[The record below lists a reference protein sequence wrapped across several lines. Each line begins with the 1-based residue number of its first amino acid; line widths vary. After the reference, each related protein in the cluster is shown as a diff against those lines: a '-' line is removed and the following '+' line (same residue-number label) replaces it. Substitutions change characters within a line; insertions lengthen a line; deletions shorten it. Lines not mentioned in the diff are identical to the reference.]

1 MRFFHS
7 CFSNNRG
14 IKMIAKDIKF
24 IISGVGGQGTVLAS
38 DILSDVGIYS
48 GYDVKKSDILGLAVR
63 GGAVVSHVRWA
74 EKVHTPV
81 LEEGAADFL
90 VGFEWL
96 ETLRRISFINPNGTI
111 LVNDC
116 RMDPI
121 SVSSGEAE
129 YPVQEQILVQLKKAA
144 KNIVVIPGLETAL
157 SLGEAR
163 VLNIVMM
170 GALSGLLKGDGK
182 IWEDVVR
189 DRVPKKL
196 LNLNLDAYRRGRALV
211 G

>member
-1 MRFFHS
+1 MLV
-7 CFSNNRG
+7 
-14 IKMIAKDIKF
+14 KDIKF
-24 IISGVGGQGTVLAS
+24 LISGVGGQGTVLAS
-38 DILSDVGIYS
+38 DILSDVGVFS

-81 LEEGAADFL
+81 LEEGSADYL

-96 ETLRRISFINPNGTI
+96 ETLRRVSYVNPGGTI

-129 YPVQEQILVQLKKAA
+129 YPDPDTILALLKKSAA
-144 KNIVVIPGLETAL
+144 NVVVIPGLQTAL
-157 SLGEAR
+157 DLKEAR
-163 VLNIVMM
+163 ILNIVMM
-170 GALSGLLKGDGK
+170 GALAGLLKSDDK
-182 IWEDVVR
+182 VWEEVVQK
-189 DRVPKKL
+189 RVPKRF
-196 LNLNLDAYRRGRALV
+196 LNLNLKAYRQGRALV
-211 G
+211 S

>member
-1 MRFFHS
+1 M
-7 CFSNNRG
+7 
-14 IKMIAKDIKF
+14 KKDLTF
-24 IISGVGGQGTVLAS
+24 LISGVGGQGTVLAS
-38 DILSDVGIYS
+38 DILSDVGIFS

-81 LEEGAADFL
+81 LEEGSADYL

-96 ETLRRISFINPNGTI
+96 ETLRRISYVHPGGTV

-129 YPVQEQILVQLKKAA
+129 YPPRDNILSQLRKAA
-144 KNIVVIPGLETAL
+144 KNVVVIPGLQTAL
-157 SLGEAR
+157 DLKEAR

-170 GALSGLLKGDGK
+170 GALGGLLKSEEK
-182 IWEDVVR
+182 IWEEAIR
-189 DRVPKKL
+189 RRVPNKFL
-196 LNLNLDAYRRGRALV
+196 DLNREAYRRGRALV
-211 G
+211 

>member
-1 MRFFHS
+1 MTKK
-7 CFSNNRG
+7 G
-14 IKMIAKDIKF
+14 LKF
-24 IISGVGGQGTVLAS
+24 LISGVGGQGTVLAS
-38 DILSDVGIYS
+38 DILSDVGISS

-81 LEEGAADFL
+81 LEEGSADYL
-90 VGFEWL
+90 IGFEWL
-96 ETLRRISFINPNGTI
+96 ETLRRIAYVHPGGTI

-129 YPVQEQILVQLKKAA
+129 YPDRERILTLLEKTA
-144 KNIVVIPGLETAL
+144 KNVVVIPGLQTAL
-157 SLGEAR
+157 DLKEAR

-170 GALSGLLKGDGK
+170 GALSGLLATDPKF
-182 IWEDVVR
+182 WEEVIQR
-189 DRVPKKL
+189 RVPKRFL
-196 LNLNLDAYRRGRALV
+196 DLNREAYRRGRALV
-211 G
+211 

>member
-1 MRFFHS
+1 M
-7 CFSNNRG
+7 
-14 IKMIAKDIKF
+14 KKDLKF
-24 IISGVGGQGTVLAS
+24 LISGVGGQGTVLAS
-38 DILSDVGIYS
+38 DILSDVGIFS

-81 LEEGAADFL
+81 LEEGSADYL

-96 ETLRRISFINPNGTI
+96 ETLRRVSYVHPGGTI
-111 LVNDC
+111 LANDC

-129 YPVQEQILVQLKKAA
+129 YPDRDKILALLKKSA
-144 KNIVVIPGLETAL
+144 KNVVVIPGLQTAL
-157 SLGEAR
+157 ELKEAR

-170 GALSGLLKGDGK
+170 GALAGLLKGDGK
-182 IWEDVVR
+182 VWEEAVQK
-189 DRVPKKL
+189 RVPKKFL
-196 LNLNLDAYRRGRALV
+196 DLNLKAYRRGRALV
-211 G
+211 L

>member
-1 MRFFHS
+1 MERE
-7 CFSNNRG
+7 
-14 IKMIAKDIKF
+14 IKF

-38 DILSDVGIYS
+38 DILADVGIQS

-81 LEEGAADFL
+81 LEEGSADLL

-96 ETLRRISFINPNGTI
+96 ETLRRISYIHPGGTV

-116 RMDPI
+116 RLDPI
-121 SVSSGEAE
+121 SVSSGESE
-129 YPVQEQILVQLKKAA
+129 YPPRERILDQLRKASKRVA
-144 KNIVVIPGLETAL
+144 VIPGLQTAL
-157 SLGEAR
+157 DLGEAR

-170 GALSGLLKGDGK
+170 GALAGVMQSDGK
-182 IWEDVVR
+182 LWEDVVR
-189 DRVPKKL
+189 NRVPKKL
-196 LNLNLDAYRRGRALV
+196 LNLNLEAYRRGRALV
-211 G
+211 

>member
-1 MRFFHS
+1 MLV
-7 CFSNNRG
+7 
-14 IKMIAKDIKF
+14 KDIKF
-24 IISGVGGQGTVLAS
+24 LISGVGGQGTVLAS
-38 DILSDVGIYS
+38 DILSDVGVFS

-81 LEEGAADFL
+81 LEEGSADYL

-96 ETLRRISFINPNGTI
+96 ETLRRVSYVKPGGTI

-129 YPVQEQILVQLKKAA
+129 YPDRDTILALLKRSAE
-144 KNIVVIPGLETAL
+144 NVVVIPGLKTAL
-157 SLGEAR
+157 DLKEAR
-163 VLNIVMM
+163 ILNIVIM
-170 GALSGLLKGDGK
+170 GALAGLLKSDDK
-182 IWEDVVR
+182 VWEEVVQK
-189 DRVPKKL
+189 RVPKRF
-196 LNLNLDAYRRGRALV
+196 LNLNLKAYRQGRALV
-211 G
+211 S

>member
-1 MRFFHS
+1 M
-7 CFSNNRG
+7 
-14 IKMIAKDIKF
+14 IKNDFKF
-24 IISGVGGQGTVLAS
+24 LISGVGGQGTVLAS
-38 DILSDVGIYS
+38 DILSDVGISS

-74 EKVHTPV
+74 DKVHTPV
-81 LEEGAADFL
+81 LEEGSVDYL

-96 ETLRRISFINPNGTI
+96 ETLRRISYVHPGGTI

-129 YPVQEQILVQLKKAA
+129 YPSRENILSRLKKAA
-144 KNIVVIPGLETAL
+144 KNVVVIPGLQTAL
-157 SLGEAR
+157 DLKEAR

-170 GALSGLLKGDGK
+170 GALAGLLKSDGK
-182 IWEDVVR
+182 AWEEVVR
-189 DRVPKKL
+189 KRVPKKFL
-196 LNLNLDAYRRGRALV
+196 DLNLEAYRRGRALV
-211 G
+211 S

>member
-1 MRFFHS
+1 MMKNDF
-7 CFSNNRG
+7 
-14 IKMIAKDIKF
+14 KF
-24 IISGVGGQGTVLAS
+24 LISGVGGQGTVLAS
-38 DILSDVGIYS
+38 DILSDVGIFS

-74 EKVHTPV
+74 DKVHTPV
-81 LEEGAADFL
+81 LEEGSVDYL

-96 ETLRRISFINPNGTI
+96 ETLRRISYVHPGGTI

-129 YPVQEQILVQLKKAA
+129 YPSRENILSRLKKAA
-144 KNIVVIPGLETAL
+144 KNVVVIPGLQTAL
-157 SLGEAR
+157 DLKEAR

-170 GALSGLLKGDGK
+170 GALAGLLKSDGK
-182 IWEDVVR
+182 AWEEVVR
-189 DRVPKKL
+189 KRVPKKFL
-196 LNLNLDAYRRGRALV
+196 DLNLEAYRRGRALV
-211 G
+211 S

>member
-1 MRFFHS
+1 MMK
-7 CFSNNRG
+7 N
-14 IKMIAKDIKF
+14 DLKF
-24 IISGVGGQGTVLAS
+24 LISGVGGQGTVLAS
-38 DILSDVGIYS
+38 DILSDVGILS

-81 LEEGAADFL
+81 LEEGSADYL

-96 ETLRRISFINPNGTI
+96 ETLRRISYVHPGGTI

-129 YPVQEQILVQLKKAA
+129 YPSRENILSRLKKAA
-144 KNIVVIPGLETAL
+144 KNVVVIPGLQTAL
-157 SLGEAR
+157 DLKEAR

-170 GALSGLLKGDGK
+170 GALAGLLKSDGK
-182 IWEDVVR
+182 VWEEVVQN
-189 DRVPKKL
+189 RVPKKFL
-196 LNLNLDAYRRGRALV
+196 DLNLEAYRRGRALV
-211 G
+211 

>member
-1 MRFFHS
+1 MMKNDF
-7 CFSNNRG
+7 
-14 IKMIAKDIKF
+14 KF
-24 IISGVGGQGTVLAS
+24 LISGVGGQGTVLAS
-38 DILSDVGIYS
+38 DILSDVGISS

-74 EKVHTPV
+74 DKVHTPV
-81 LEEGAADFL
+81 LEEGSVDYL

-96 ETLRRISFINPNGTI
+96 ETLRRISYVHPGGTI

-129 YPVQEQILVQLKKAA
+129 YPSRENILSRLKKAA
-144 KNIVVIPGLETAL
+144 KNVVVIPGLQTAL
-157 SLGEAR
+157 DLKEAR

-170 GALSGLLKGDGK
+170 GALAGLLKSDGK
-182 IWEDVVR
+182 AWEEVVR
-189 DRVPKKL
+189 KRVPKKFL
-196 LNLNLDAYRRGRALV
+196 ELNLEAYRRGRALV
-211 G
+211 S

>member
-1 MRFFHS
+1 MT
-7 CFSNNRG
+7 
-14 IKMIAKDIKF
+14 KKDLKF
-24 IISGVGGQGTVLAS
+24 LISGVGGQGTVLAS
-38 DILSDVGIYS
+38 DILSDVGISS

-81 LEEGAADFL
+81 LEEASADYL
-90 VGFEWL
+90 IGFEWL
-96 ETLRRISFINPNGTI
+96 ETLRRISYVHPCGMV

-129 YPVQEQILVQLKKAA
+129 YPDREKILRLLEKTA
-144 KNIVVIPGLETAL
+144 KNVVVIPGLQTAL
-157 SLGEAR
+157 DLKEAR

-170 GALSGLLKGDGK
+170 GALSGLLETDRK
-182 IWEDVVR
+182 IWEEAIQR
-189 DRVPKKL
+189 RVPKRFL
-196 LNLNLDAYRRGRALV
+196 DLNREAYRRGRALV
-211 G
+211 

>member
-1 MRFFHS
+1 MMKNDF
-7 CFSNNRG
+7 
-14 IKMIAKDIKF
+14 KF
-24 IISGVGGQGTVLAS
+24 LISGVGGQGTVLAS
-38 DILSDVGIYS
+38 DILSDVGISS

-74 EKVHTPV
+74 DKVHTPV
-81 LEEGAADFL
+81 LEEGSVDYL

-96 ETLRRISFINPNGTI
+96 ETLRRISYVHPGGTI

-129 YPVQEQILVQLKKAA
+129 YPSRENILSRLKKAA
-144 KNIVVIPGLETAL
+144 KDVVVIPGLQTAL
-157 SLGEAR
+157 DLKEAR

-170 GALSGLLKGDGK
+170 GALAGLLKSDGK
-182 IWEDVVR
+182 AWEEVVR
-189 DRVPKKL
+189 KRVPKKFL
-196 LNLNLDAYRRGRALV
+196 ELNLEAYRRGRALV
-211 G
+211 S

>member
-1 MRFFHS
+1 M
-7 CFSNNRG
+7 
-14 IKMIAKDIKF
+14 KKDHKF
-24 IISGVGGQGTVLAS
+24 LISGVGGQGTVLAS
-38 DILSDVGIYS
+38 DILSDVGIFS

-81 LEEGAADFL
+81 LEEGSADYL

-96 ETLRRISFINPNGTI
+96 ETLRRVSYVHPGGTI
-111 LVNDC
+111 LANDC

-129 YPVQEQILVQLKKAA
+129 YPDRDKILALLKKSA
-144 KNIVVIPGLETAL
+144 KNVVVIPGLQTAL
-157 SLGEAR
+157 ELKEAR

-170 GALSGLLKGDGK
+170 GALAGLLKGDGK
-182 IWEDVVR
+182 VWEEAVQK
-189 DRVPKKL
+189 RVPKKFL
-196 LNLNLDAYRRGRALV
+196 DLNLKAYRRGRALV
-211 G
+211 L

>member
-1 MRFFHS
+1 MMKRDF
-7 CFSNNRG
+7 
-14 IKMIAKDIKF
+14 KF
-24 IISGVGGQGTVLAS
+24 LISGVGGQGTVLAS
-38 DILSDVGIYS
+38 DILSDVGIFS

-81 LEEGAADFL
+81 LEEGSADYL
-90 VGFEWL
+90 IGFEWL
-96 ETLRRISFINPNGTI
+96 ETLRRISYVHPDGTV

-129 YPVQEQILVQLKKAA
+129 YPDREKILTILKKTA
-144 KNIVVIPGLETAL
+144 KNVVVIPGLQTAL
-157 SLGEAR
+157 DLKEPR

-170 GALSGLLKGDGK
+170 GALSGLLETDPK
-182 IWEDVVR
+182 IWEEVIQR
-189 DRVPKKL
+189 RVPKKFL
-196 LNLNLDAYRRGRALV
+196 DLNREAYRRGRALV
-211 G
+211 

>member
-1 MRFFHS
+1 MMKNDF
-7 CFSNNRG
+7 
-14 IKMIAKDIKF
+14 KF
-24 IISGVGGQGTVLAS
+24 LISGVGGQGTVLAS
-38 DILSDVGIYS
+38 DILSDVGISS

-74 EKVHTPV
+74 DKVHTPV
-81 LEEGAADFL
+81 LEEGSVDYL

-96 ETLRRISFINPNGTI
+96 ETLRRISYVHPGGTI

-129 YPVQEQILVQLKKAA
+129 YPSRENILSRLKKAA
-144 KNIVVIPGLETAL
+144 KDVVVIPGLQTAL
-157 SLGEAR
+157 DLKEAR

-170 GALSGLLKGDGK
+170 GALAGLLKSDGK
-182 IWEDVVR
+182 AWEEVVR
-189 DRVPKKL
+189 KRVPKKFL
-196 LNLNLDAYRRGRALV
+196 DLNLEAYRRGRALTS
-211 G
+211 

>member
-1 MRFFHS
+1 MMKNDLNFL
-7 CFSNNRG
+7 
-14 IKMIAKDIKF
+14 
-24 IISGVGGQGTVLAS
+24 ISGVGGQGTVLAS
-38 DILSDVGIYS
+38 DILSDVGILS
-48 GYDVKKSDILGLAVR
+48 DYDVKKSDILGLAVR

-81 LEEGAADFL
+81 LEEGSAGYL

-96 ETLRRISFINPNGTI
+96 ETLRRVSYVNPGGTI

-129 YPVQEQILVQLKKAA
+129 YPDRDQILSLLKKSA
-144 KNIVVIPGLETAL
+144 KNVVVIPGLQTAL
-157 SLGEAR
+157 DLKEAR

-170 GALSGLLKGDGK
+170 GALAGLLKSDGK
-182 IWEDVVR
+182 IWEEVVQK
-189 DRVPKKL
+189 RVPKKF
-196 LNLNLDAYRRGRALV
+196 LNLNLEAYRRGRALTA
-211 G
+211 

>member
-1 MRFFHS
+1 MM
-7 CFSNNRG
+7 
-14 IKMIAKDIKF
+14 KKDLTF
-24 IISGVGGQGTVLAS
+24 LISGVGGQGTVLAS
-38 DILSDVGIYS
+38 DILSDVGIFS

-81 LEEGAADFL
+81 LEEGSADYL

-96 ETLRRISFINPNGTI
+96 ETLRRISYVHPGGTV

-129 YPVQEQILVQLKKAA
+129 YPPRDNILSQLRKAA
-144 KNIVVIPGLETAL
+144 KNVVVIPGLQTAL
-157 SLGEAR
+157 DLKEAR

-170 GALSGLLKGDGK
+170 GALGGLLKSEEK
-182 IWEDVVR
+182 IWEEAIR
-189 DRVPKKL
+189 RRVPNKFL
-196 LNLNLDAYRRGRALV
+196 DLNREAYRRGRALV
-211 G
+211 